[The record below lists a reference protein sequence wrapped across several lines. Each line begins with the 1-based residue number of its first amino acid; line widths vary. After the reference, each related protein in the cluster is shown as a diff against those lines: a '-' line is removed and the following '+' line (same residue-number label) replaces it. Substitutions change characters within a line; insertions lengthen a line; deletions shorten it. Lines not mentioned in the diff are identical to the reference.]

1 MKTFIGE
8 QKILGNKKFQNQG
21 GIRAPQ
27 ILWLSLTGWSYTFIP
42 RWKYFWSAWPY
53 SRRSYM
59 QSYDIY
65 GMPVAYMRCNMT
77 RQAIAYAFID
87 PAAVMKEK
95 SQVLY
100 PDAMHIDG

>member
-1 MKTFIGE
+1 
-8 QKILGNKKFQNQG
+8 
-21 GIRAPQ
+21 
-27 ILWLSLTGWSYTFIP
+27 
-42 RWKYFWSAWPY
+42 
-53 SRRSYM
+53 M